1 MTSFVIP
8 PPISECNSMI
18 PGHACIVYPP
28 LQKNVRTPVHEYAGG
43 PFEARLAPWSTP
55 HGRDGSLRVRT
66 HSTGQAKEGA
76 PADSEEEMKDFTG
89 VDP

>member
-1 MTSFVIP
+1 
-8 PPISECNSMI
+8 MI

-43 PFEARLAPWSTP
+43 PFEARLAPWNIDSTEVALFARSAISRGEP
-55 HGRDGSLRVRT
+55 VEYSPRSR
-66 HSTGQAKEGA
+66 STRQAKEGA
-76 PADSEEEMKDFTG
+76 PAYSAEEMKHVTG

>member
-1 MTSFVIP
+1 
-8 PPISECNSMI
+8 MI

-43 PFEARLAPWSTP
+43 PFEARLAPWI
-55 HGRDGSLRVRT
+55 RVRT

-76 PADSEEEMKDFTG
+76 PADSAEEMKDFTG